1 MEEMNSKIDYVD
13 TSTATKQFSN
23 MIVEKDKSENY
34 KTFFL
39 NGSWGSGKTTF
50 LEDTEKNPE
59 GNLKKYKWE
68 IRYLKLWEIKN
79 DKSVFE
85 LAFAVLF
92 PKYNFFVWSFVI
104 ISIVVSLL
112 LTPTFNLGLSNMGL
126 SNMVHNFISSDI
138 SKSLGLSNLLEIFF
152 IPFIPILKSFFTIV
166 ALVVST
172 CELLKLKSDSFYIFL
187 FNKMLGNKNK
197 NKVLVVDDF
206 DRVSSERQKEAYK
219 LFNVIHGKIPIVFV
233 GDLDNI
239 TNDSDISLKFL
250 NKIIDKRVE
259 LPVAIN
265 SKNVLKNY
273 ISSLRK
279 QLEDVDRYYRGYN
292 YRYVDDFLYEDF
304 LNSNLT
310 LREINQFKSLL
321 DSEMSKKEGKVR
333 LSQQIVI
340 NYLYL
345 FDSQKYNELRKNYDS
360 NKKEVEINRLNEK
373 GETKYKNINHIL
385 FDCTDKDHVPL
396 AFEIGPV
403 SYFINDNIENLSVNK
418 AEEIL
423 EKMYV
428 DIESIDDV
436 GENREEFLSFIN
448 QTEIEPEN
456 LITLL
461 RSILLKITDQ
471 KFQDIALTVV
481 TKIRRTLNL
490 TNNDMFWINITEDI
504 DISKRCY
511 FLVKYRVFAD
521 NKSFSTIKKDL
532 LDYINTSKK
541 IENIPEVAFS
551 LLEGVIFNYEDY
563 ESYLIKIFNSE
574 IENKGKNFEILS
586 EYFGIE
592 IIYVDNKNQ
601 YIISDP
607 VQGNSYFNITPFVDF
622 FNKEVLKVNSEN
634 TD

>member
-23 MIVEKDKSENY
+23 MIVEKDESKNY

-59 GNLKKYKWE
+59 GNLKKYRWKV
-68 IRYLKLWEIKN
+68 RYLKLWEIKN

-92 PKYNFFVWSFVI
+92 PKYNFFVWFFVI

-112 LTPTFNLGLSNMGL
+112 LTPTFNLGLSNM
-126 SNMVHNFISSDI
+126 VHNFISSDI
-138 SKSLGLSNLLEIFF
+138 IKSLGLSDFLENI
-152 IPFIPILKSFFTIV
+152 FIPILKSVFTIV

-187 FNKMLGNKNK
+187 FNKRLGNKNK
-197 NKVLVVDDF
+197 KIVLVVDDF

-265 SKNVLKNY
+265 SKNVLLNY
-273 ISSLRK
+273 ISSLKK
-279 QLEDVDRYYRGYN
+279 QLRTVDEYYYYSNN
-292 YRYVDDFLYEDF
+292 YISVDSFLDNVF

-321 DSEMSKKEGKVR
+321 ESEILKKEGRVR

-340 NYLYL
+340 IYLYL
-345 FDSQKYNELRKNYDS
+345 FDYQKYNELRNNYDS
-360 NKKEVEINRLNEK
+360 NSKKLRIKGLYEENGRNYYGINSVLF
-373 GETKYKNINHIL
+373 ETEGSNYI
-385 FDCTDKDHVPL
+385 PL
-396 AFEIGPV
+396 GFNQGPV
-403 SYFINDNIENLSVNK
+403 SYFINDNIENLSISE
-418 AEEIL
+418 AEETLKRI
-423 EKMYV
+423 YD
-428 DIESIDDV
+428 DIEFINSL
-436 GENREEFLSFIN
+436 GENREEFLEYLITTN
-448 QTEIEPEN
+448 IESEK
-456 LITLL
+456 LKTLL

-471 KFQDIALTVV
+471 KFQDIASIVV
-481 TKIRRTLNL
+481 NKIRRTLPEEEGI
-490 TNNDMFWINITEDI
+490 TNNDMFWINITKDI
-504 DISKRCY
+504 EISKRCY
-511 FLVKYRVFAD
+511 FYVKYRLFAD
-521 NKSFSTIKKDL
+521 NKSFSIIKEDL
-532 LDYINTSKK
+532 LNYINTSEK
-541 IENIPEVAFS
+541 INNIPEVAFS
-551 LLEGVIFNYEDY
+551 LLQGEIYNYKEN
-563 ESYLIKIFNSE
+563 ELYLKKLFNSE
-574 IENKGKNFEILS
+574 NKNKEKDYDILS
-586 EYFGIE
+586 KYFGITATN
-592 IIYVDNKNQ
+592 VDNKIQ

-607 VQGNSYFNITPFVDF
+607 NINNLDVNVTPFVDF
-622 FNKEVLKVNSEN
+622 FKKEVFKVNSEN